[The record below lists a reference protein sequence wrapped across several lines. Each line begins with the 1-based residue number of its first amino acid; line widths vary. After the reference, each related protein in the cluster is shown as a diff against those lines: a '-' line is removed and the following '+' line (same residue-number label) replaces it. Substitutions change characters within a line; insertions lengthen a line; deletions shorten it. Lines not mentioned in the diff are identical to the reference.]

1 MGTPFRSSRQTGD
14 TFHLMNLNDTH
25 FLVFEM
31 ACRVNL
37 VTAFHF
43 GVLNVSLVRRIY
55 VAFSFPFWFFAFFF
69 VIRAITMKT

>member
-1 MGTPFRSSRQTGD
+1 MVTPFRSSRQFGD
-14 TFHLMNLNDTH
+14 TTHLMNLNDTP

-43 GVLNVSLVRRIY
+43 GVLNVSLVWRIY
-55 VAFSFPFWFFAFFF
+55 VAFSFPFWFFAFFLLF
-69 VIRAITMKT
+69 VR